1 MRSSLIVTICL
12 AVLVTF
18 TSQPAAYSQAAPTSV
33 TGTVRD
39 SAGVAVPHAQVSI
52 IGLDRV
58 TTTDAAGR
66 FRFEFIPPG
75 RYELYTTIIGYGP
88 VRTPI
93 TVSADQA
100 TEVAVVMRPSA
111 VRLAAVQVTATRF
124 AADPLDVTQSTVELS
139 GQALNR
145 SLGSSVAQTLSA
157 EPGLSMRY
165 NGPAANMPV
174 VRGLTG
180 DRVLVLQN
188 GERVGDLAAPTPD
201 HALTIDPLSASSIEV
216 VRGPAALLYGSNAL
230 GGVVNVITR
239 DIPTSIPNHFEG
251 QLGVQGESV
260 NPGGAVSLAFTAP
273 LGRDVALTGGG
284 SRRQVSDVRTG
295 GGAELLNSFA
305 RQTGG
310 QMGVGFVGDR
320 LSTGAAY
327 QITQMRYGLPAD
339 PADPEFITI
348 EGKRQQVSARGDLRF
363 DGTRIPTVRV
373 DATGQWYE
381 HDEIEPD
388 GEIGTHFDLRTQTFS
403 ATARTLFGSP
413 GAVGASGFFREYS
426 AAGEEAL
433 TPPANSRSLGIYAF
447 QDFTLGRGATERAP
461 HLHVGARYDAST
473 IESEEGDERF
483 GDPVKRNF
491 GTFSGSVGFV
501 FPLSSVIS
509 FNANVAR
516 AFRAPTVEELF
527 SNGIHAAAGTFDVGD
542 PTLDA
547 ETNTGG
553 ELVLRARSARTN
565 AQVSAFYNRIDN
577 YIAVNIVGDTLL
589 LDEDDIITQL
599 PLNRYAQTDASLLGV
614 EGNLEGEVTKGFV
627 LGVMGDAVRGKLRD
641 GTPLPFIPAGRVGA
655 LARWQRGQLSL
666 ETDYRHGFAQR
677 RVPPPA
683 AEDDPSAVA
692 TEPYDLVNMSLAY
705 NLVGGGLYHTI
716 TLRVDNMFDERYRD
730 ATSRIK
736 QFAFNP
742 GRNFALVYKVLF

>member
-1 MRSSLIVTICL
+1 MRAIILSAAISVL
-12 AVLVTF
+12 AAIA
-18 TSQPAAYSQAAPTSV
+18 SPAEAHSQAVPGQVS
-33 TGTVRD
+33 GSVRD
-39 SAGVAVPHAQVSI
+39 SAGAPVPHAQVAI

-58 TTTDAAGR
+58 TTSDAAGR
-66 FRFEFIPPG
+66 FRFESVPPG
-75 RYELYTTIIGYGP
+75 RYELYTTIIGFAP
-88 VRTPI
+88 VRTAV
-93 TVSADQA
+93 TVPPAEGTD
-100 TEVAVVMRPSA
+100 VVVVMRPSA

-201 HALTIDPLSASSIEV
+201 HALTVDPLTATSIEV

-239 DIPTSIPNHFEG
+239 DIPSSIPNHVEG
-251 QLGVQGESV
+251 QVAAQGESV
-260 NPGGAVSLAFTAP
+260 NPGGGISAAFTAP
-273 LGRDVALTGGG
+273 LGRAIAITGGA

-310 QMGVGFVGDR
+310 QAGLGFVGDR
-320 LSTGAAY
+320 FNGGAAY

-339 PADPEFITI
+339 PRDPEFLTI
-348 EGKRQQVSARGDLRF
+348 DGRRQQVSARGDMRF
-363 DGTRIPTVRV
+363 DGTRIPIVRI

-388 GEIGTHFDLRTQTFS
+388 GEIGTHFDLKTQTFS

-413 GAVGASGFFREYS
+413 GAIGTSGFFRQYS
-426 AAGEEAL
+426 AEGEEAL
-433 TPPANSRSLGIYAF
+433 TPPANSRSLGVYAF
-447 QDFTLGRGATERAP
+447 QDFTLGRGDSERAP
-461 HLHVGARYDAST
+461 HLHVGARYDASS

-483 GDPVKRNF
+483 GDPVKRTF

-516 AFRAPTVEELF
+516 AFRSPTVEELF
-527 SNGIHAAAGTFDVGD
+527 SNGVHAATGTFDVGD
-542 PTLDA
+542 PQLKA

-553 ELVLRARSARTN
+553 ELVLRARSSRTN
-565 AQVSAFYNRIDN
+565 AQLAAFYNQIDD
-577 YIAVNIVGDTLL
+577 YITVNIVGDTLL
-589 LDEDDIITQL
+589 LGEDELLTQM
-599 PLNRYAQTDASLLGV
+599 PLNRYAQRDASLRGI
-614 EGNLEGEVTKGFV
+614 EGHLEGEVVKGLV
-627 LGVMGDAVRGKLRD
+627 LGVMGDAVRGQLRG
-641 GTPLPFIPAGRVGA
+641 GTPLPFMPAARVGA

-666 ETDYRHGFAQR
+666 ETDYRHGFAQT

-683 AEDDPSAVA
+683 TEDDPSAVA
-692 TEPYDLVNMSLAY
+692 TDAYDLVNVSLGY
-705 NLVGGGLYHTI
+705 NLVGAGLYHTI
-716 TLRVDNMFDERYRD
+716 TLRVDNVFDERYRD

>member
-1 MRSSLIVTICL
+1 MRAIVITAAI
-12 AVLVTF
+12 AVLATLV
-18 TSQPAAYSQAAPTSV
+18 SPAPAYSQAVPAPV
-33 TGTVRD
+33 TGAVRD
-39 SAGVAVPHAQVSI
+39 SAGTPVPHAQVAI

-58 TTTDAAGR
+58 TTTDGAGR
-66 FRFEFIPPG
+66 FRFEFVPPG
-75 RYELYTTIIGYGP
+75 RYDLYTTIVGYAP

-93 TVSADQA
+93 TVPPVQG

-145 SLGSSVAQTLSA
+145 SLGSSVAQTLSN

-201 HALTIDPLSASSIEV
+201 HALTIDPLTATSIEV

-251 QLGVQGESV
+251 QVAAQGESV
-260 NPGGAVSLAFTAP
+260 NPGGALSLAFTAP
-273 LGRDVALTGGG
+273 LGRDVAVTGSGN
-284 SRRQVSDVRTG
+284 RRQVSDVRTG

-310 QMGVGFVGDR
+310 QVGLGFVGDR
-320 LSTGAAY
+320 LSGGAAY

-339 PADPEFITI
+339 PEDPEFLTI
-348 EGKRQQVSARGDLRF
+348 DGQRQQVSARSDLRF
-363 DGTRIPTVRV
+363 DGTRIPIVRL

-388 GEIGTHFDLRTQTFS
+388 GDIGTHFDLKTQTFS

-413 GAVGASGFFREYS
+413 GALGASGFFRQYS
-426 AAGEEAL
+426 AEGEEAL

-447 QDFTLGRGATERAP
+447 QDFTLGRGASERAP
-461 HLHVGARYDAST
+461 HLHVGARYDAT
-473 IESEEGDERF
+473 NIESEEGDERF
-483 GDPVKRNF
+483 GDPVKRTF
-491 GTFSGSVGFV
+491 GTFSGSVGLV

-527 SNGIHAAAGTFDVGD
+527 SNGIHAATGTFDVGN
-542 PTLDA
+542 PQLRA

-553 ELVLRARSARTN
+553 EFVLRGRSTRTN
-565 AQVSAFYNRIDN
+565 AQVSAFYNRIDD

-589 LDEDDIITQL
+589 VDEDEILVQM

-614 EGNLEGEVTKGFV
+614 EGHLEGEITRGLV
-627 LGVMGDAVRGKLRD
+627 LGVMGDAVRGRLRD
-641 GTPLPFIPAGRVGA
+641 GTPLPFMPAARLGA
-655 LARWQRGQLSL
+655 LVRWQREQLTF

-677 RVPPPA
+677 RVPA
-683 AEDDPSAVA
+683 AATEEDPSAVP
-692 TEPYDLVNMSLAY
+692 TEPYDLVNVSLGY
-705 NLVGGGLYHTI
+705 NLVRRGLYHTI
-716 TLRVDNMFDERYRD
+716 TLRVDNLFDERYRD

-742 GRNFALVYKVLF
+742 GRNFALVYRVLF

>member
-1 MRSSLIVTICL
+1 MRATMLNAVVV
-12 AVLVTF
+12 VLVALAWPVPTF
-18 TSQPAAYSQAAPTSV
+18 PQGVPGPVAGS
-33 TGTVRD
+33 VRD
-39 SAGVAVPHAQVSI
+39 SSGSPVPHAQVAI

-58 TTTDAAGR
+58 TTSDAGGR
-66 FRFEFIPPG
+66 FRFESVPPG
-75 RYELYTTIIGYGP
+75 RYELYTTIVGYAP

-93 TVSADQA
+93 VVPPERG
-100 TEVAVVMRPSA
+100 TEVIVVMRPSA
-111 VRLAAVQVTATRF
+111 VRLAAIQVTATRF

-145 SLGSSVAQTLSA
+145 SLGTSVAQTLAA

-201 HALTIDPLSASSIEV
+201 HALTVDPLTATSIEV
-216 VRGPAALLYGSNAL
+216 VRGPAALLYGTNAL

-251 QLGVQGESV
+251 QVAAQGESV
-260 NPGGAVSLAFTAP
+260 NPGGAVSLGFTAP
-273 LGRDVALTGGG
+273 FGRDFAVTGGG

-310 QMGVGFVGDR
+310 QLGFGFVGAR
-320 LSTGAAY
+320 LGGGASY
-327 QITQMRYGLPAD
+327 QTTQMRYGLPAD
-339 PADPEFITI
+339 PDDPEFITI
-348 EGKRQQVSARGDLRF
+348 DGQRQQVSARGDLRF
-363 DGTRIPTVRV
+363 DGSRIPIVRV
-373 DATGQWYE
+373 DATAQWYE

-388 GEIGTHFDLRTQTFS
+388 GEIGTHFDLKTQTFS

-413 GAVGASGFFREYS
+413 GAIGTSGFFRQYS
-426 AAGEEAL
+426 AEGEEAL
-433 TPPANSRSLGIYAF
+433 TPPANSRSLGVYAF
-447 QDFTLGRGATERAP
+447 QDFTLGRGITERAP
-461 HLHVGARYDAST
+461 HLHVGVRYDAT
-473 IESEEGDERF
+473 KMESEEGDERF
-483 GDPVKRNF
+483 GDPVKRTF

-527 SNGIHAAAGTFDVGD
+527 SNGVHAAAGTFDIGD
-542 PTLDA
+542 PDLKA
-547 ETNTGG
+547 ETNIGG
-553 ELVLRARSARTN
+553 ELVLRARSPRTN
-565 AQVSAFYNRIDN
+565 AQLAAFYNRIDD
-577 YIAVNIVGDTLL
+577 YITVNIVGDTLL
-589 LDEDDIITQL
+589 LDEDEVVTQI
-599 PLNRYAQTDASLLGV
+599 PVNRYAQADASLRGF
-614 EGNLEGEVTKGFV
+614 EGHLEGEVVRGLV
-627 LGVMGDAVRGKLRD
+627 LGVMGDVVRGELRG
-641 GTPLPFIPAGRVGA
+641 GTPLPFMPAGRLGA
-655 LARWQRGQLSL
+655 LARWQSGQFSL

-677 RVPPPA
+677 RVPSPA
-683 AEDDPSAVA
+683 IEDDPSAVA
-692 TEPYDLVNMSLAY
+692 TDPYDLVNISLGY
-705 NLVGGGLYHTI
+705 NLVLGGLFHTL
-716 TLRVDNMFDERYRD
+716 TLRVDNVFDEQYRD

-742 GRNFALVYKVLF
+742 GRNLALVYRVLF

>member
-1 MRSSLIVTICL
+1 MRATVLTAAI

-18 TSQPAAYSQAAPTSV
+18 VSPASAYSQAITAPV
-33 TGTVRD
+33 AGTVRD
-39 SAGVAVPHAQVSI
+39 SAGSPVPHAQVAI

-58 TTTDAAGR
+58 TTTDGAGR
-66 FRFEFIPPG
+66 FRFEFVPPG
-75 RYELYTTIIGYGP
+75 RYELYTTIIGYAP

-93 TVSADQA
+93 TVPPAQG

-145 SLGSSVAQTLSA
+145 SLGSTVAQTLSA

-201 HALTIDPLSASSIEV
+201 HALTIDPLNATSIEV

-251 QLGVQGESV
+251 QVAVQGESV
-260 NPGGAVSLAFTAP
+260 NPGGALSLAFTAP
-273 LGRDVALTGGG
+273 LARSIALTGGG

-310 QMGVGFVGDR
+310 QMGLGFVGDR
-320 LSTGAAY
+320 LAGGAAY
-327 QITQMRYGLPAD
+327 QITRMRYGLPAD
-339 PADPEFITI
+339 PDDPEFLTI
-348 EGKRQQVSARGDLRF
+348 DGQRQQVSARGDLRF
-363 DGTRIPTVRV
+363 DGTRIPIVRL

-388 GEIGTHFDLRTQTFS
+388 GEIGTHFDLKTQTFS

-413 GAVGASGFFREYS
+413 GALGTSGFFRQYS

-433 TPPANSRSLGIYAF
+433 TPPANSRSLGVYAF
-447 QDFTLGRGATERAP
+447 QDFTLGRGDSELAP
-461 HLHVGARYDAST
+461 HLHVGARYDATT

-527 SNGIHAAAGTFDVGD
+527 SNGIHAATGTFDVGNAQ
-542 PTLDA
+542 LRA

-553 ELVLRARSARTN
+553 ELVLRGRSARTN
-565 AQVSAFYNRIDN
+565 AQLSAFYNRIDD

-589 LDEDDIITQL
+589 LDEDEIITQL
-599 PLNRYAQTDASLLGV
+599 PLNRYAQTDATLRGL
-614 EGNLEGEVTKGFV
+614 EGHLEGEIVRGLV
-627 LGVMGDAVRGKLRD
+627 LGVMGDAVRGRLRD
-641 GTPLPFIPAGRVGA
+641 GTPLPFMPAARLGA

-677 RVPPPA
+677 SVPPA
-683 AEDDPSAVA
+683 ATGEDPSAVP
-692 TEPYDLVNMSLAY
+692 TEPYDLVNVSLGY
-705 NLVGGGLYHTI
+705 NIVGGGLYHTI
-716 TLRVDNMFDERYRD
+716 TLRIDNLFDEEYRD

-742 GRNFALVYKVLF
+742 GRNFALVYRVLF